1 MSEPTVQHAQQGQ
14 PQQAQPQRSQ
24 AQAAFAVL
32 EAELELALQQDAHRA
47 LQLAR
52 EAQALVGVLAD
63 PLSAARAG
71 SLLGAALYTRAEY
84 SEAEVVLGQA
94 LTMSE
99 QLADATA
106 QRRCLAY
113 LGYLTHACGRHA
125 ESITYFLR
133 LIALVHSPGAPLG
146 AEDARLHQA
155 EAHNG
160 LSMVYSHLGDV
171 ASSLEHQL
179 EALAAQRQLSY
190 PGRLSMNLANISV
203 DYREL
208 GQLSESER
216 YCQEALSLARSVGDI
231 RSETV
236 ALYNLGLTY
245 LAQGR
250 PGEAGPLFER
260 LLELARRAGLTR
272 RVMWGLHGL
281 AELHL
286 VGGQPERAQPYLQ
299 EALSLSQASALRSEE
314 VDTWLLLGRTQQ
326 GAAAVAS
333 LERALHL
340 AHEHGNLRAEASARL
355 ALADAHEAAGETGPA
370 LAQLR
375 AYLSVRDQREGA
387 LTEQR
392 AQVLAVRFG
401 AEESRRENERLQA
414 HASQME
420 ETAHR
425 DLLTGLL
432 NRRGLEPQLEA
443 ALAQAQAMNT
453 SLGKPL
459 CLAVLDLDNFKQVN
473 DRYSHQVGDEV
484 LRAAAHLL
492 LAGCRS
498 SDVVSR
504 YGGEEF
510 VILLPGTSLD
520 AAAPRLEELRCRVQ
534 QYPWAQLQPGLTVTV
549 SIGVTQLQVG
559 AHPSA
564 SALIAAADACMYA
577 AKREGRNRVVAG

>member
-1 MSEPTVQHAQQGQ
+1 M
-14 PQQAQPQRSQ
+14 
-24 AQAAFAVL
+24 L

-52 EAQALVGVLAD
+52 EAQALAEVLGD

-71 SLLGAALYTRAEY
+71 SLLGAALYVRAENA
-84 SEAEVVLGQA
+84 EAEVVLGQA
-94 LTMSE
+94 LMVSD
-99 QLADATA
+99 QLADATG
-106 QRRCLAY
+106 QRRCLVY
-113 LGYLTHACGRHA
+113 LGYLTHVSGRHA
-125 ESITYFLR
+125 EATDYFLR
-133 LIALVHSPGAPLG
+133 LMALAHRPGGLS

-155 EAHNG
+155 DAHTG
-160 LSMVYSHLGDV
+160 LATVYSDLGDL

-179 EALAAQRQLSY
+179 GALALRRQLDH
-190 PGRLSMNLANISV
+190 PVGLSMDLANISV
-203 DYREL
+203 DYLDL
-208 GQLSESER
+208 GQLGESER
-216 YCQEALSLARSVGDI
+216 CCQEALSLARSAGDL
-231 RSETV
+231 RSETA
-236 ALYNLGLTY
+236 ALSNLGLTY

-250 PGEAGPLFER
+250 SDEAGPLFGL

-286 VGGQPERAQPYLQ
+286 VGGHPELAQPYLQ
-299 EALSLSQASALRSEE
+299 EALSLSQASALRGEE
-314 VDTWLLLGRTQQ
+314 IDTWLLLGRAQQ
-326 GAAAVAS
+326 GAAAVLS
-333 LERALHL
+333 LERALQL
-340 AHEHGNLRAEASARL
+340 AHEHGNLRAEAGARL
-355 ALADAHEAAGETGPA
+355 ALADAYEAAGEPGPA

-375 AYLSVRDQREGA
+375 AYLSARDRRESA

-414 HASQME
+414 HASRME

-425 DLLTGLL
+425 DVLTGLL
-432 NRRGLEPQLEA
+432 NRRGLEPHLEA
-443 ALAQAQAMNT
+443 ALAQARASNT
-453 SLGKPL
+453 PL
-459 CLAVLDLDNFKQVN
+459 CLAVLDLDSFKQIN

-484 LRAAAHLL
+484 LRAAAHLF

-510 VILLPGTSLD
+510 VILLPNTPLHL
-520 AAAPRLEELRCRVQ
+520 AAPLLEELRGQVQ
-534 QYPWAQLQPGLTVTV
+534 QYPWAQLRPGLAVTV
-549 SIGVTQLQVG
+549 SIGVTPSQVG
-559 AHPSA
+559 AHRPA

-577 AKREGRNRVVAG
+577 AKRDGRNRVVAG